1 MAHSK
6 VLKALIS
13 AIPIISM
20 VPAIVD
26 AEDTMHFAAELSTA
40 QAVPAPSGGNVHRA
54 VATADFNL
62 DLSAVQVY
70 LVVRDG
76 GHVVAAHFHC
86 ALPGESG
93 PVAFGLFSPG
103 PLAFGGVQAQGTLTN
118 ADFTG
123 ADCVSSIGRPVNTIA
138 ALAFA
143 MREGLIYLNV
153 HTTDNPAGEVRGQ
166 MLVTEGAVASIDPMQ

>member
-1 MAHSK
+1 MTYRK
-6 VLKALIS
+6 FIS
-13 AIPIISM
+13 SLFIAASLFLTA
-20 VPAIVD
+20 PAVTFAD
-26 AEDTMHFAAELSTA
+26 DTMHFAAKLSPA
-40 QAVPAPSGGNVHRA
+40 QGVPAPEGGIIHRA

-62 DLSAVQVY
+62 ELSSVQVQ
-70 LVVRDG
+70 LIVRNG
-76 GHVVAAHFHC
+76 TRVLAAHFHC
-86 ALPGESG
+86 GLPGEAG

-103 PLAFGGVQAQGTLTN
+103 PLAFGGVQARGTLTN

-123 ADCVSSIGRPVNTIA
+123 SDCVPAIGRPVNTIA

-166 MLVTEGAVASIDPMQ
+166 MLQVEGAVETIDPMQ

>member
-1 MAHSK
+1 MTYRKYITSLLIAISFVLMA
-6 VLKALIS
+6 
-13 AIPIISM
+13 
-20 VPAIVD
+20 PAVSFAD
-26 AEDTMHFAAELSTA
+26 DTMHFAAKLSSA
-40 QAVPAPSGGNVHRA
+40 QSVPAPDGGIIHRA

-62 DLSAVQVY
+62 ELSTVRVH

-76 GHVVAAHFHC
+76 THVVAAHFHC
-86 ALPGESG
+86 ALPGDAG

-103 PLAFGGVQAQGTLTN
+103 PLAFGGVQAKGTLTN

-123 ADCVSSIGRPVNTIA
+123 SDCVPAIGRPVNTIA

-166 MLVTEGAVASIDPMQ
+166 MLQVQGAVATIDPMQ

>member
-1 MAHSK
+1 MTHRKSVTMLLIAALL
-6 VLKALIS
+6 VLA
-13 AIPIISM
+13 A
-20 VPAIVD
+20 PAVTCAD
-26 AEDTMHFAAELSTA
+26 DTMHFAAKLSPA
-40 QAVPAPSGGNVHRA
+40 QGIPAPEGGIIHRA

-62 DLSAVQVY
+62 ELSAVRVH
-70 LVVRDG
+70 LVVRNG
-76 GHVVAAHFHC
+76 ARVVAAHFHC
-86 ALPGESG
+86 GLPGEAG

-103 PLAFGGVQAQGTLTN
+103 PLAFGGVQAKGTLTN

-123 ADCVSSIGRPVNTIA
+123 SDCVPAIGRPVNTIA

-166 MLVTEGAVASIDPMQ
+166 MLQVEGAVQSIDPMQ